1 MISSKNHTHACFEVL
16 LYKGSI
22 KDRNRIKR
30 PVIQTIH
37 ICIYFFPAVI
47 VFSVCNALRLK
58 MESGIIKRKH
68 LCCLNDINDGV
79 SQRHVYRN
87 GIHLLQ
93 RKCKNNSVNG
103 SYYST
108 RNIVISEDPF

>member
-1 MISSKNHTHACFEVL
+1 MESGMRVFKFYCIKV
-16 LYKGSI
+16 SI
-22 KDRNRIKR
+22 KDRNRTKR

-37 ICIYFFPAVI
+37 ICIYFFPGVI

-68 LCCLNDINDGV
+68 LCCLNDINDVV
-79 SQRHVYRN
+79 SQRRVYRN

-108 RNIVISEDPF
+108 RSIVISEDPF